1 VSYLGYLV
9 SYPSPG
15 NALVVLVTTVALAV
29 RAGVEERLL
38 AANPAYRAYCAA
50 VRWRFVPGLY

>member
-1 VSYLGYLV
+1 VTAGSTTSSSARGR
-9 SYPSPG
+9 SREG
-15 NALVVLVTTVALAV
+15 ALTTLALAV
-29 RAGVEERLL
+29 RAGVEERFL